1 MEEKELLKKIQDADE
16 AYYYNDDPVLSDSEY
31 DKMREEYEKVYG
43 SLDSVPGKVNT
54 DTFRKLKHSYAVS
67 SLGKVKYEDKIALIK
82 ELARLYPVII
92 EPKIDGLTVVS
103 YPNGNFVTRGNGDE
117 GEILNHFISGLENK
131 SDHIIRGEV
140 FLSFDN
146 FSKINELQREKGLPE
161 FKNPRNAAAGILR
174 NKEKSPYLDYLS
186 YVAYDVLDAQN
197 ESYKKRSNI
206 LKKSGFKPI
215 WYFYGLE
222 IDDYEDIYHI
232 YEDFKELNVPLDGL
246 VMKCTEENSLIK
258 FGTTSHHPLNQI
270 AIKFKPEQQEAI
282 LDKIEWTMGRNAL
295 TPVAIFK
302 EAIDLDGSMVQRA
315 SVHNI
320 NIMKA
325 LNLKL
330 GAKVIVEKAN
340 EIIPQ
345 IVSVVDGYNGYS
357 EIEIPTHCPHCGFEL
372 ENVSGILYCRNDF
385 CAEKMTNS
393 IVHASKKECL
403 DIPGLSYATAKK
415 ILQEKT
421 DAKSWRVIFE
431 LAEEDIL
438 NLPGFAKKSAEKLY
452 QSIQKAKAGVPLDR
466 FICAA
471 GIPMVGRSV
480 SKLLANRFKTIEKV
494 CYNAATNKEV
504 VISIDTIGEE
514 IYSYLKDNYHELM
527 ALSLYVKPIPVETK
541 TAVQNQLTFVIT
553 GTLSQ
558 PRKHYQDMIENS
570 GHKISGSVSKKTD
583 YVLCGEDAG
592 SKKTKA
598 ESLGIKIIT
607 EKELSKILDAST

>member
-1 MEEKELLKKIQDADE
+1 MEEKELLKKIQDADK
-16 AYYYNDDPVLSDSEY
+16 AYYYHDDPVLSDSEY
-31 DKMREEYEKVYG
+31 DKIREEYEKAYG
-43 SLDSVPGKVNT
+43 KINSVPGKANT
-54 DTFRKLKHSYAVS
+54 DIFRKLKHSYAVS
-67 SLGKVKYEDKIALIK
+67 SLGKVKYEDEISMMK
-82 ELARLYPVII
+82 EFYRLFPIVL

-103 YPNGNFVTRGNGDE
+103 YPNGEFVTRGNGDE
-117 GEILNHFISGLENK
+117 GEILNHFISGLKNK
-131 SDHIIRGEV
+131 SEHIIRGEV
-140 FLSFDN
+140 YLTFDN
-146 FSKINELQREKGLPE
+146 FEKINELQREKGLPE

-174 NKEKSPYLDYLS
+174 NKERSPYLDYLS
-186 YVAYDVLDAQN
+186 YKVYEVLDAQN
-197 ESYKKRSNI
+197 ESYSVRRNI
-206 LKKSGFKPI
+206 LRRSGFKIVHSLVPLRDDAYSDI
-215 WYFYGLE
+215 HFFYE
-222 IDDYEDIYHI
+222 EYKDYGI
-232 YEDFKELNVPLDGL
+232 PLDGL
-246 VMKCTEENSLIK
+246 VMKCTEKNSLIK
-258 FGTTSHHPLNQI
+258 FGTTNHHPLNQI

-295 TPVAIFK
+295 TPVAVFK

-345 IVSVVDGYNGYS
+345 IVSVVDGHNGYND
-357 EIEIPTHCPHCGFEL
+357 IEIPTHCPHCNSAL
-372 ENVSGILYCRNDF
+372 ENVSGILYCRNEM
-385 CAEKMTNS
+385 CIEKMANS

-480 SKLLANRFKTIEKV
+480 SKLLANRFKTIEEV
-494 CYNAATNKEV
+494 CYNAATNKEI

-541 TAVQNQLTFVIT
+541 TAAQNQLTFVIT

-558 PRKHYQDMIENS
+558 SRKHYQDMIENS

>member
-16 AYYYNDDPVLSDSEY
+16 AYYYNDNPILSDSEY
-31 DKMREEYEKVYG
+31 DKMREEYEKAYG
-43 SLDSVPGKVNT
+43 SLDSVPGKINT
-54 DTFRKLKHSYAVS
+54 DTFQKLKHSYAVS
-67 SLGKVKYEDKIALIK
+67 SLGKVKYEDKVALIK
-82 ELARLYPVII
+82 ELARLYPVIL

-117 GEILNHFISGLENK
+117 GEILNHFIPGLENK
-131 SDHIIRGEV
+131 SGHIIRGEAY
-140 FLSFDN
+140 LSFDD
-146 FSKINELQREKGLPE
+146 FDKINELQREKGLPE

-186 YVAYDVLDAQN
+186 YVVYDVLDAQN
-197 ESYKKRSNI
+197 ESYKTRNNI
-206 LKKSGFKPI
+206 LKKSGFEYI
-215 WYFYGLE
+215 WHFYGLE
-222 IDDYEDIYHI
+222 IDDYEDIHRI

-258 FGTTSHHPLNQI
+258 FGTTSHHPLNQV

-282 LDKIEWTMGRNAL
+282 LEKIEWTMGRNTL
-295 TPVAIFK
+295 TPVAVFK

-320 NIMKA
+320 NIIKA

-345 IVSVVDGYNGYS
+345 IVSVIDGYNGDS
-357 EIEIPTHCPHCGFEL
+357 EIEIPTHCPHCGSEL
-372 ENVSGILYCRNDF
+372 ENVSGILYCRNNS
-385 CAEKMTNS
+385 CVEKIANS

-415 ILQEKT
+415 ILQSKA
-421 DAKSWRVIFE
+421 DAKSWRVIFK
-431 LAEEDIL
+431 LTEEDIL
-438 NLPGFAKKSAEKLY
+438 KLPGFGKKSAEKLY
-452 QSIQKAKAGVPLDR
+452 QAIQKAKAGVPLDR
-466 FICAA
+466 FICAT
-471 GIPMVGRSV
+471 GIPMLGRTNA
-480 SKLLANRFKTIEKV
+480 KILANTFKTLHGIT
-494 CYNAATNKEV
+494 NSIDNKEMFV
-504 VISIDTIGEE
+504 AIDTIGEE
-514 IYSYLKDNYHELM
+514 TYSYLKKHIDELNQ
-527 ALSLYVKPIPVETK
+527 LHSFVKPIPIEAK
-541 TAVQNQLTFVIT
+541 TVSQNQLTFVIT

-558 PRKHYQDMIENS
+558 PRKYYQDMIENN
-570 GHKISGSVSKKTD
+570 GHKVSGSVSKKTD

-607 EKELSKILDAST
+607 EKELEHILNAST

>member
-31 DKMREEYEKVYG
+31 DKIREEYEKVYG

-206 LKKSGFKPI
+206 LKKSGFEPI

-222 IDDYEDIYHI
+222 IDDYEDIYRI

-295 TPVAIFK
+295 TPVAVFK

-320 NIMKA
+320 NIINA
-325 LNLKL
+325 LGLKL
-330 GAKVIVEKAN
+330 GAKIIVEKAN

-345 IVSVVDGYNGYS
+345 IVSVVDGYNGYN
-357 EIEIPTHCPHCGFEL
+357 EIEIPTYCPHCGSKL

-385 CAEKMTNS
+385 CIEKMANS
-393 IVHASKKECL
+393 IVHASRKEAL

-415 ILQEKT
+415 ILQLKPN
-421 DAKSWRVIFE
+421 AKSWRVIFE
-431 LAEEDIL
+431 LVEEDIL
-438 NLPGFAKKSAEKLY
+438 RLDGFGVKSAKKLY
-452 QSIQKAKAGVPLDR
+452 QAIQKAQKGVPLDR
-466 FICAA
+466 FIVAA
-471 GIPMVGRSV
+471 GIPMCGRTLAKS
-480 SKLLANRFKTIEKV
+480 LANAFKDF
-494 CYNAATNKEV
+494 YNLNNSIDNKEAFV
-504 VISIDTIGEE
+504 SIDTIGEE
-514 IYSYLKDNYHELM
+514 TYSYLKKHRNELVQ
-527 ALSLYVKPIPVETK
+527 LYSFVRPIPVETK
-541 TAVQNQLTFVIT
+541 TAAQNQLTFVIT

-558 PRKHYQDMIENS
+558 SRKHYQDMIENS
-570 GHKISGSVSKKTD
+570 GHKVSGSVSKKTD